1 MARLTTHILD
11 TTRGR
16 PAANVRIQLF
26 RLLPDDTR
34 LLLADLH
41 SNQDGRTDAPLL
53 AGDSI
58 SPGRY
63 ELLFHMGD
71 YFSQHHAGLGDPAFL
86 DQVPIRFAIAE
97 TSGHYHVP
105 LLASPWAYSTYRGS

>member
-11 TTRGR
+11 TSQGR

-26 RLLPDDTR
+26 RLLADGDR

-41 SNQDGRTDAPLL
+41 SNHDGRTDEPMLS
-53 AGDSI
+53 GDAI
-58 SPGRY
+58 TPGSY

-71 YFSQHHAGLGDPAFL
+71 YFSLHYVGLADPAFL

-97 TSGHYHVP
+97 AGGHYHVP